1 MGTETQ
7 TWRNQY
13 CLIGRVSERGKA
25 WHYDESLQGDEG
37 NHYDG
42 FIPVEDVRRRLF
54 NWTADKQPLY
64 RMEMSEDGVGPVEIP
79 NRFGLFRS
87 DTGDCLNVVTS
98 SYVEHQY
105 DDALLGTV
113 ATLLDVAD
121 GELGIASAGL
131 LSGGGTAWVQVE
143 PPEGVT
149 VGGDE
154 MFPFL
159 AAATSHNGDYATS
172 YRAGVLRIVCENTL
186 AAGMD
191 ETRRNG
197 RFAGDVVKFKHT
209 ANAQTS
215 IAEARATLGIVFQI
229 KDEFAAEVEAL
240 LAVPVSEARF
250 DLMQDIVFPAPK
262 ADDGGDPSEV
272 ALTRWQDRRQERR
285 QMFQMDPR
293 VAPWTG
299 TGWGFVQTMNTWA
312 QHSAT
317 VRGDRA
323 ERNQHKFLSGEFA
336 TLDRRSAR
344 LVLADA

>member
-7 TWRNQY
+7 TWRNTY
-13 CLIGRVSERGKA
+13 CLIGRTEVRGKA
-25 WHYDESLQGDEG
+25 WHFDPSLQGDEG
-37 NHYDG
+37 NHYEG

-54 NWTADKQPLY
+54 NWTADKAPLY
-64 RMEMSEDGVGPVEIP
+64 RMAMDEDGVGAVEIP

-87 DTGDCLNVVTS
+87 DTGDCLNVVTNA
-98 SYVEHQY
+98 YEVHQY
-105 DDALLGTV
+105 DDVLLGTV

-131 LSGGGTAWVQVE
+131 LSKGGTAWVQVE

-154 MFPFL
+154 MYPFL

-191 ETRRNG
+191 DRRSNG
-197 RFAGDVVKFKHT
+197 KYAGDVVRFKHT
-209 ANAQTS
+209 ANSQMS
-215 IAEARATLGIVFQI
+215 IAEARATLGIVFQMR
-229 KDEFAAEVEAL
+229 DDFAAEVEAL
-240 LAVPVSEARF
+240 LSVEVSADRF
-250 DLMQDIVFPAPK
+250 DELDRLLFKAPK

-272 ALTRWQDRRQERR
+272 QVTNWNERR
-285 QMFQMDPR
+285 DERFSMFRSDPR

-299 TGWGFVQTMNTWA
+299 TGWGFVQTANTWA
-312 QHSAT
+312 QHKAN

-336 TLDRRSAR
+336 SLDRAAAR